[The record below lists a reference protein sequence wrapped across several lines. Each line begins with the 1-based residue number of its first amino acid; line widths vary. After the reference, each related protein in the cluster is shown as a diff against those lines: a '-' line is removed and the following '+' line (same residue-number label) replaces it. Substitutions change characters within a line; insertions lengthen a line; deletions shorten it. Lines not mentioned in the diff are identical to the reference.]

1 MAVRFEAAVTAVWQ
15 QGAGLLW
22 FHATIAQP
30 YQLIFQER
38 LYSMYVF
45 SANARTPKAI
55 DGFAAGADVPFILYI
70 NFKDLYGAE
79 QLCRLYLL
87 QEGFESPAIDK
98 RKLIE
103 AKFLSDS
110 KLIDADPA
118 LKEALESGYSI
129 QVFSAH

>member
-1 MAVRFEAAVTAVWQ
+1 
-15 QGAGLLW
+15 
-22 FHATIAQP
+22 
-30 YQLIFQER
+30 
-38 LYSMYVF
+38 MYVF
-45 SANARTPKAI
+45 SVNARTPKAI
-55 DGFAAGADVPFILYI
+55 EDYPKGAQVPFIVYI

-87 QEGFESPAIDK
+87 QQGFERPAIEK

-103 AKFLSDS
+103 EKFLNNS

-118 LKEALESGYSI
+118 LKEALTTGYSI